1 MIDLSNFHFIPPA
14 TNVHYAHSNYN
25 RMKGSM
31 RNTSTQIMVEG
42 IPIEV
47 TKKRVKHLRV
57 VVYRSSG
64 RVRISSP
71 KWVGDQEI
79 FRFAES
85 KIKWIR
91 KHLRA
96 KKEVVKIPDQ
106 PIKTGSIHHVW
117 GESFELNIIE
127 KNAPPKV
134 VKNGNSTIDLLVR
147 PGSDQQKKEKVLREW
162 YREQIKKEIPR
173 LIEKW
178 EPVMGVKVKD
188 WGVKKMKT
196 RWGTCNVQA
205 KRIWLSL
212 DLAKRNP
219 EFLEY
224 IVVHEMTHLL
234 ERLHSPRFYGLMD
247 RFISGW
253 REIDQQFGGRHW
265 KKDGYL

>member
-1 MIDLSNFHFIPPA
+1 
-14 TNVHYAHSNYN
+14 
-25 RMKGSM
+25 M
-31 RNTSTQIMVEG
+31 RNTSTQITVEG

-57 VVYRSSG
+57 VVYCSSG

-85 KIKWIR
+85 KIHWIR
-91 KHLRA
+91 KHLRS

-106 PIKTGSIHHVW
+106 PIVTGATHNVW
-117 GESFELNIIE
+117 GTPYVLNIIE
-127 KNAPPKV
+127 KDAPPCV
-134 VKNGNSTIDLLVR
+134 VVNGSATMDLYIR
-147 PGSDQQKKEKVLREW
+147 PGSHQQKKEMVMREW
-162 YREQIKKEIPR
+162 YRAQIKKEIPP

-178 EPVMGVKVKD
+178 EPIMGVSVDD

-196 RWGTCNVQA
+196 RWGTCNVRA

-212 DLAKRNP
+212 DLAKRSP

-224 IVVHEMTHLL
+224 IVVHEMTHIL

-247 RFISGW
+247 QFMPAW
-253 REIDQQFGGRHW
+253 RGIDQKLGGRHW
-265 KKDGYL
+265 KKEGWLG

>member
-1 MIDLSNFHFIPPA
+1 
-14 TNVHYAHSNYN
+14 
-25 RMKGSM
+25 M
-31 RNTSTQIMVEG
+31 RNTSTQITIEG

-79 FRFAES
+79 FRFAKS
-85 KIKWIR
+85 KVQWIR
-91 KHLRA
+91 KHLNTQ
-96 KKEVVKIPDQ
+96 KEVVRVPVE
-106 PIKTGSIHHVW
+106 PIKMGAKHSVW
-117 GESFELNIIE
+117 GEMYDLNIIE
-127 KNAPPKV
+127 KNAPPTAIL
-134 VKNGNSTIDLLVR
+134 NGNNRIDLFVR
-147 PGSDQQKKEKVLREW
+147 PKSDQQKKERILREW
-162 YREQIKKEIPR
+162 YREQIKKEIPP

-178 EPVMGVKVKD
+178 EPIMGVKVKE

-196 RWGTCNVQA
+196 RWGTCNVKA

-212 DLAKRNP
+212 DLAKRSP

-224 IVVHEMTHLL
+224 IVVHEMTHIL
-234 ERLHSPRFYGLMD
+234 ERQHSPKFYGLMD
-247 RFISGW
+247 RFMPGW
-253 REIDQQFGGRHW
+253 REIDQQLGGRHW

>member
-1 MIDLSNFHFIPPA
+1 MS
-14 TNVHYAHSNYN
+14 S
-25 RMKGSM
+25 
-31 RNTSTQIMVEG
+31 TSTQITVEG

-71 KWVGDQEI
+71 KWVGDQEV

-85 KIKWIR
+85 KIQWIR

-96 KKEVVKIPDQ
+96 KKEVVNIPDQ
-106 PIKTGSIHHVW
+106 PINSGTKHHLW

-127 KNAPPKV
+127 KNEPPAV
-134 VKNGNSTIDLLVR
+134 VLNGGNTIDLIVR
-147 PGSDQQKKEKVLREW
+147 PGSNQQKKERVLREW
-162 YREQIKKEIPR
+162 YREQIKQEIPG
-173 LIEKW
+173 LINKW
-178 EPVMGVKVKD
+178 EPVMGVSVHD

-196 RWGTCNVQA
+196 RWGTCNVRA

-212 DLAKRNP
+212 DLAKRSP

-224 IVVHEMTHLL
+224 IVVHEMTHIL

-247 RFISGW
+247 RFLPDW
-253 REIDQQFGGRHW
+253 REIDQQLGGRHW
-265 KKDGYL
+265 KKEGYL